1 MVIALGRLM
10 MVAKSNDF
18 FISGYVGLAC
28 PFMLSLCEW
37 PVGGDGYRLDKR
49 WHICLVLPILHRL
62 PITCR
67 HRRKSESEG
76 YCNS

>member
-28 PFMLSLCEW
+28 PSMLSLCEW
-37 PVGGDGYRLDKR
+37 PVGGGMA
-49 WHICLVLPILHRL
+49 I
-62 PITCR
+62 
-67 HRRKSESEG
+67 G
-76 YCNS
+76 